1 MSREEAAMAY
11 LNSLLGFREDYG
23 TYRQAADVLAGTDRT
38 KMETAASVRLPA
50 GRVSK
55 E

>member
-1 MSREEAAMAY
+1 MSREEAEMAY

-23 TYRQAADVLAGTDRT
+23 TYRQTADVLAGTDRT
-38 KMETAASVRLPA
+38 KMETAASERLPS
-50 GRVSK
+50 GMVSK